1 MPRLQPTEESMSTDA
16 HQLSTFGCVFCS
28 FEDDPQKIHTHL
40 IEEHAAEIADQ
51 HWAGHIYRIT
61 EEDDR

>member
-1 MPRLQPTEESMSTDA
+1 MSTDA
-16 HQLSTFGCVFCS
+16 RQLSTFGCVFCS

-40 IEEHAAEIADQ
+40 IAEHAAEIADQ